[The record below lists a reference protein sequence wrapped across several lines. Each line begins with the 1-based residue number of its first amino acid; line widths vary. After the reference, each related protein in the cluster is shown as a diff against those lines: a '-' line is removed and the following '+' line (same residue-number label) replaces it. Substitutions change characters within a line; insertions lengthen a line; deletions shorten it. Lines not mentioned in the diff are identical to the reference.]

1 MIEENSE
8 IILNIITDFLG
19 NPKKSYE
26 NKGQYGFNCKEC
38 DDGRN
43 KGNLEV
49 NIYQGVWKC
58 WSCSEINDTHGTIQ
72 KLVKRYG
79 NKKQLKLINIFIPSE
94 DNKITK
100 KKIPKLKLPEHFK
113 KFNEVSSIYPVRRQA
128 YNYLTN
134 RGITDEMIERYGI
147 GFCDNG
153 SHAGR
158 IIIPSYDKK
167 NELNYYIARSWDL
180 HTKAK
185 YKNPESEKD
194 KIIFFE
200 SLIDW
205 EKDITLVEGA
215 FDSIFIP
222 NSIPMLG
229 KHMSSLLF
237 DTLYEKAK
245 GDITIALDGDAYD
258 NAINLYHELN
268 GGELYG
274 RIKIVKLPLDKDIAD
289 LRGNINEYYITIR

>member
-1 MIEENSE
+1 MLDDNE
-8 IILNIITDFLG
+8 IIVEILQEIFGDE
-19 NPKKSYE
+19 KRHYE
-26 NKGQYGFNCKEC
+26 SKGQISMDCPIC
-38 DDGRN
+38 DEGKH
-43 KGNLEV
+43 KGNLEI
-49 NIYQGVWKC
+49 NYFQHLYHC
-58 WSCSEINDTHGTIQ
+58 WSCGDTNNMHGT
-72 KLVKRYG
+72 LG
-79 NKKQLKLINIFIPSE
+79 KLIKKYGTKSHHKTYSVLAPEGNQTFH
-94 DNKITK
+94 K
-100 KKIPKLKLPEHFK
+100 KKINKLKLPEHFK

-134 RGITDEMIERYGI
+134 RGITDEMIDRYGI

-158 IIIPSYDKK
+158 IIIPSYDENNK
-167 NELNYYIARSWDL
+167 LNYYIARSWDL
-180 HTKAK
+180 RSKSK
-185 YKNPESEKD
+185 YKNPEAEKD

-245 GDITIALDGDAYD
+245 GFITIALDGDAWE
-258 NAINLYHELN
+258 NSLKLYHEIN
-268 GGELYG
+268 GGNLYE
-274 RIKIVKLPLDKDIAD
+274 RIKIVKLPLDRDIAD
-289 LRGNINEYYITIR
+289 LRGNINEYYKVIK

>member
-1 MIEENSE
+1 MADDNE
-8 IILNIITDFLG
+8 ILVDLLRDIFGKEKQHYD
-19 NPKKSYE
+19 S
-26 NKGQYGFNCKEC
+26 KGQIALDCPEC
-38 DDGRN
+38 DEGKH
-43 KGNLEV
+43 KGNMEV
-49 NIYQGVWKC
+49 NYFQHVFKC
-58 WSCSEINDTHGTIQ
+58 WSCSDSNDMHGSLGKLIKKYGKKSHYKTYSILAPEENKPIQ
-72 KLVKRYG
+72 K
-79 NKKQLKLINIFIPSE
+79 KKVE
-94 DNKITK
+94 
-100 KKIPKLKLPEHFK
+100 KLKLPEFFK

-134 RGITDEMIERYGI
+134 RGITDEMIEKYGI

-158 IIIPSYDKK
+158 IIIPSYNKK
-167 NELNYYIARSWDL
+167 GELNYYIARSWDL

-185 YKNPESEKD
+185 YKNPESAKD
-194 KIIFFE
+194 EIIFFE

-205 EKDITLVEGA
+205 EKDITLVEGT

-237 DTLYEKAK
+237 NTLYDKAK
-245 GDITIALDGDAYD
+245 GNITIALDGDAYD
-258 NAINLYHELN
+258 NAVSLYHELN

>member
-1 MIEENSE
+1 MLDDNE
-8 IILNIITDFLG
+8 IIVDLLRDIFG
-19 NPKKSYE
+19 KEKQHYE
-26 NKGQYGFNCKEC
+26 SKCQISHNCPQC
-38 DDGRN
+38 DEGRN
-43 KGNLEV
+43 KGNMEINYFKHV
-49 NIYQGVWKC
+49 FHC
-58 WSCSEINDTHGTIQ
+58 WSCGDTDNMHGS
-72 KLVKRYG
+72 LG
-79 NKKQLKLINIFIPSE
+79 KLIKKYGKKSHYKTYSILAPE
-94 DNKITK
+94 ENKPIQRK
-100 KKIPKLKLPEHFK
+100 KVEKLKLPESFK

-134 RGITDEMIERYGI
+134 RGINDDIIERYGI

-167 NELNYYIARSWDL
+167 DELNYYIARSWDL

-185 YKNPESEKD
+185 YKNPEAEKD

-205 EKDITLVEGA
+205 EKDITLVEGS

-237 DTLYEKAK
+237 NTLYDKAK
-245 GDITIALDGDAYD
+245 GNITIALDGDAYD
-258 NAINLYHELN
+258 NAVSLYHELN
-268 GGELYG
+268 GGNLYG

>member
-8 IILNIITDFLG
+8 IILNIISDFLG
-19 NPKKSYE
+19 TPKKSYE

-94 DNKITK
+94 DNKIAK

-153 SHAGR
+153 SHSGR

-167 NELNYYIARSWDL
+167 DELNYYIARSWDL
-180 HTKAK
+180 HSRAK
-185 YKNPESEKD
+185 YKNPEAEKD

-245 GDITIALDGDAYD
+245 GEITIALDGDAYE
-258 NAINLYHELN
+258 NTIKLYHELN
-268 GGELYG
+268 GGNLYG
-274 RIKIVKLPLDKDIAD
+274 RIRVVKLPLDKDIAD

>member
-1 MIEENSE
+1 MLDDNE
-8 IILNIITDFLG
+8 IIVDLLRDIFG
-19 NPKKSYE
+19 KEKQHYE
-26 NKGQYGFNCKEC
+26 SKCQISHNCPQC
-38 DDGRN
+38 DEGRN
-43 KGNLEV
+43 KGNMEINYFKHV
-49 NIYQGVWKC
+49 YKC
-58 WSCSEINDTHGTIQ
+58 WSCGDTNDMHGS
-72 KLVKRYG
+72 LG
-79 NKKQLKLINIFIPSE
+79 KLIKKYGKKSHYKTYSLLAPEEIKPIN
-94 DNKITK
+94 
-100 KKIPKLKLPEHFK
+100 KKIPKLKLPENFK

-153 SHAGR
+153 SHSGR

-167 NELNYYIARSWDL
+167 DELNYYIARSWDL
-180 HTKAK
+180 HSRAK
-185 YKNPESEKD
+185 YKNPEAEKD

-245 GDITIALDGDAYD
+245 GEITIALDGDAYE
-258 NAINLYHELN
+258 NAIKLYHELN
-268 GGELYG
+268 GGNLYG
-274 RIKIVKLPLDKDIAD
+274 RIRVVKLPLDKDIAD

>member
-1 MIEENSE
+1 MDESNEVLLD
-8 IILNIITDFLG
+8 ILTDILG
-19 NPKKSYE
+19 DPKKSYE
-26 NKGQYGFNCKEC
+26 SKGQYGFNCKEC
-38 DDGRN
+38 DEDRN

-49 NIYQGVWKC
+49 NIFQGVWKC
-58 WSCSEINDTHGTIQ
+58 WSCSEVNDTHGTIH

-79 NKKQLKLINIFIPSE
+79 NKKQLKLLSTFLPEENLP
-94 DNKITK
+94 KQK
-100 KKIPKLKLPEHFK
+100 KKVNKLQLPEYFK
-113 KFNEVSSIYPVRRQA
+113 KFNEVSSIYPIRRQA

-134 RGITDEMIERYGI
+134 RGITDEIIERYGI

-167 NELNYYIARSWDL
+167 GELNYYIARSWDL
-180 HTKAK
+180 HTRAK
-185 YKNPESEKD
+185 YKNPEAEKD

-205 EKDITLVEGA
+205 NKDITLVEGA

-237 DTLYEKAK
+237 DTLYEKTN
-245 GDITIALDGDAYD
+245 GNITIALDGDAFD
-258 NAINLYHELN
+258 NAVKLYHELN
-268 GGELYG
+268 GGNLYG

-289 LRGNINEYYITIR
+289 LRGQINEYYIEIK

>member
-1 MIEENSE
+1 MSDDTE
-8 IILNIITDFLG
+8 IIVDLLTEIFG
-19 NPKKSYE
+19 KEKRHYE
-26 NKGQYGFNCKEC
+26 SKGQISLDCPIC
-38 DDGRN
+38 DEGKH
-43 KGNLEV
+43 KGNMEV
-49 NIYQGVWKC
+49 NYFQHVYKC
-58 WSCSEINDTHGTIQ
+58 WSCGDTNEMHGSLG
-72 KLVKRYG
+72 KLIKKYG
-79 NKKQLKLINIFIPSE
+79 KKSHYKTYSLFAPEDTKPIKKQ
-94 DNKITK
+94 T
-100 KKIPKLKLPEHFK
+100 PKLKLPEHFK
-113 KFNEVSSIYPVRRQA
+113 KFDEVSPIYPVRRQA
-128 YNYLTN
+128 YNYLKN
-134 RGITDEMIERYGI
+134 RGITDEVIERYGI

-167 NELNYYIARSWDL
+167 GNLNYYIARSWDL

-185 YKNPESEKD
+185 YKNPEAEKD

-237 DTLYEKAK
+237 NTLYENVK
-245 GDITIALDGDAYD
+245 GNITVALDGDAFD

-268 GGELYG
+268 GGNLYG
-274 RIKIVKLPLDKDIAD
+274 RIKVVKLPPDKDIAD

>member
-1 MIEENSE
+1 MLDDNE
-8 IILNIITDFLG
+8 IIVDILKEIFG
-19 NPKKSYE
+19 KEKRHYE
-26 NKGQYGFNCKEC
+26 SKGQLSVNCPIC
-38 DDGRN
+38 DDGKH
-43 KGNLEV
+43 KGNLEINYFQHV
-49 NIYQGVWKC
+49 YHC
-58 WSCSEINDTHGTIQ
+58 WSCGDTNNMHGSLPHLI
-72 KLVKRYG
+72 KKYGKKSHVKTYS
-79 NKKQLKLINIFIPSE
+79 LLCPSE

-134 RGITDEMIERYGI
+134 RGITNEMIERYGI

-153 SHAGR
+153 SHSGR

-167 NELNYYIARSWDL
+167 DELNYYIARSWDL
-180 HTKAK
+180 HSRAK
-185 YKNPESEKD
+185 YKNPEAEKD

-245 GDITIALDGDAYD
+245 GEITIALDGDAYD
-258 NAINLYHELN
+258 NAISLYHELN
-268 GGELYG
+268 GGNLYG
-274 RIKIVKLPLDKDIAD
+274 RIRVVKLPLDKDIAD

>member
-1 MIEENSE
+1 MADDNE
-8 IILNIITDFLG
+8 IIVDLLRDIFGKEKQHYD
-19 NPKKSYE
+19 S
-26 NKGQYGFNCKEC
+26 KGQIALDCPLC
-38 DDGRN
+38 DEGRH
-43 KGNLEV
+43 KGNMEV
-49 NIYQGVWKC
+49 NYFQHVFKC
-58 WSCSEINDTHGTIQ
+58 WSCGDTNDMHGSLGKLIKKYGKKSHYKTYSILAPEENKPIQ
-72 KLVKRYG
+72 K
-79 NKKQLKLINIFIPSE
+79 KKVE
-94 DNKITK
+94 
-100 KKIPKLKLPEHFK
+100 KLKLPEFFK

-134 RGITDEMIERYGI
+134 RGITDEIIERYGI

-167 NELNYYIARSWDL
+167 GELNYYIARSWDL
-180 HTKAK
+180 HTRAK
-185 YKNPESEKD
+185 YKNPEAAKD
-194 KIIFFE
+194 EIIFFE

-237 DTLYEKAK
+237 NTLYDKAK
-245 GDITIALDGDAYD
+245 GNITIALDGDAYD
-258 NAINLYHELN
+258 NAVSLYHELN

>member
-1 MIEENSE
+1 MADDNE
-8 IILNIITDFLG
+8 ILVDLLRDIFGKEKQHYD
-19 NPKKSYE
+19 S
-26 NKGQYGFNCKEC
+26 KGQIALDCPEC
-38 DDGRN
+38 DEGKH
-43 KGNLEV
+43 KGNMEV
-49 NIYQGVWKC
+49 NYFQHVFKC
-58 WSCSEINDTHGTIQ
+58 WSCSDSNDMHGSLGKLIKKYGKKSHYKTYSILAPEENKPIQ
-72 KLVKRYG
+72 K
-79 NKKQLKLINIFIPSE
+79 KKVE
-94 DNKITK
+94 
-100 KKIPKLKLPEHFK
+100 KLKLPEFFK

-134 RGITDEMIERYGI
+134 RGITDEMIEKYGI

-158 IIIPSYDKK
+158 IIIPSYNKK
-167 NELNYYIARSWDL
+167 GELNYYIARSWDL

-185 YKNPESEKD
+185 YKNPESAKD
-194 KIIFFE
+194 EIIFFE

-205 EKDITLVEGA
+205 EKDITLVEGT

-229 KHMSSLLF
+229 KHMSPLLF
-237 DTLYEKAK
+237 NTLYDKAK
-245 GDITIALDGDAYD
+245 GNITIALDGDAYD
-258 NAINLYHELN
+258 NAVSLYHELN

>member
-8 IILNIITDFLG
+8 IILNIISDFLG
-19 NPKKSYE
+19 TPKKSYE

-100 KKIPKLKLPEHFK
+100 KKTPKLKLPENFK
-113 KFNEVSSIYPVRRQA
+113 KFNEVSSIYPIRRQA

-134 RGITDEMIERYGI
+134 RDITDEMIERYGI

-153 SHAGR
+153 SHSGR

-180 HTKAK
+180 HSRAK
-185 YKNPESEKD
+185 YKNPEAAKD
-194 KIIFFE
+194 EIIFFE

-229 KHMSSLLF
+229 KHMSVLLF

-245 GDITIALDGDAYD
+245 GEITIALDGDAYE
-258 NAINLYHELN
+258 NAIKLYHELN
-268 GGELYG
+268 GGNLYG
-274 RIKIVKLPLDKDIAD
+274 RIRVVKLPLDKDIAD

>member
-1 MIEENSE
+1 MADDNE
-8 IILNIITDFLG
+8 ILVDLLRDIFGKEKQHYD
-19 NPKKSYE
+19 S
-26 NKGQYGFNCKEC
+26 KGQIALDCPQC
-38 DDGRN
+38 DEGRH
-43 KGNLEV
+43 KGNMEV
-49 NIYQGVWKC
+49 NYFQHVFKC
-58 WSCSEINDTHGTIQ
+58 WSCGDTNDMHGS
-72 KLVKRYG
+72 LG
-79 NKKQLKLINIFIPSE
+79 KLIKKYGKRSHYKTYSILAPE
-94 DNKITK
+94 ENKPIQRK
-100 KKIPKLKLPEHFK
+100 KVEKLKLPESFK

-134 RGITDEMIERYGI
+134 RGITDEIIERYGI

-158 IIIPSYDKK
+158 IIIPSYDNK

-185 YKNPESEKD
+185 YKNPEAAKD
-194 KIIFFE
+194 EIIFFE

-229 KHMSSLLF
+229 KHMSVLLF
-237 DTLYEKAK
+237 NTLYDKAK
-245 GDITIALDGDAYD
+245 GNITIALDGDAYD
-258 NAINLYHELN
+258 NAVSLYHELN

>member
-1 MIEENSE
+1 MSDDGE
-8 IILNIITDFLG
+8 IIVELLRDIFGKEKQHYD
-19 NPKKSYE
+19 S
-26 NKGQYGFNCKEC
+26 KGQIALDCPIC
-38 DDGRN
+38 DEGRH
-43 KGNLEV
+43 KGNMEV
-49 NIYQGVWKC
+49 NYFQHVYKC
-58 WSCSEINDTHGTIQ
+58 WSCGDVNEMHGS
-72 KLVKRYG
+72 LG
-79 NKKQLKLINIFIPSE
+79 KLI
-94 DNKITK
+94 K
-100 KKIPKLKLPEHFK
+100 KYGKKSHYKTYSVLAPEETQVKQKKVYNKLKLPEHFK

-128 YNYLTN
+128 YNYLKN
-134 RGITDEMIERYGI
+134 RGISDEIIERFGI

-167 NELNYYIARSWDL
+167 GDLNYYIARSWDI
-180 HTKAK
+180 HTRAK
-185 YKNPESEKD
+185 YKNPEAEKD

-245 GDITIALDGDAYD
+245 GIITIALDGDAWD
-258 NAINLYHELN
+258 NAKTLYHELN
-268 GGELYG
+268 GGNLYN
-274 RIKIVKLPLDKDIAD
+274 RIKIVKLPLDRDIAD
-289 LRGNINEYYITIR
+289 LRGNIKDYYIEIK

>member
-1 MIEENSE
+1 M
-8 IILNIITDFLG
+8 
-19 NPKKSYE
+19 
-26 NKGQYGFNCKEC
+26 
-38 DDGRN
+38 
-43 KGNLEV
+43 
-49 NIYQGVWKC
+49 
-58 WSCSEINDTHGTIQ
+58 
-72 KLVKRYG
+72 
-79 NKKQLKLINIFIPSE
+79 
-94 DNKITK
+94 
-100 KKIPKLKLPEHFK
+100 
-113 KFNEVSSIYPVRRQA
+113 
-128 YNYLTN
+128 N
-134 RGITDEMIERYGI
+134 RGITDEIIERYGI

-158 IIIPSYDKK
+158 IIIPSYDNK

-205 EKDITLVEGA
+205 EKDITLVEGV

-237 DTLYEKAK
+237 NILYEKAK
-245 GDITIALDGDAYD
+245 RNITIALDGDAYD
-258 NAINLYHELN
+258 NAVSLYHELN

>member
-1 MIEENSE
+1 MLDDNE
-8 IILNIITDFLG
+8 IIVDLLRDIFG
-19 NPKKSYE
+19 KEKQHYE
-26 NKGQYGFNCKEC
+26 SKCQISHNCPQC
-38 DDGRN
+38 DEGRN
-43 KGNLEV
+43 KGNMEINYFKHV
-49 NIYQGVWKC
+49 YKC
-58 WSCSEINDTHGTIQ
+58 WSCGDTNDMHGS
-72 KLVKRYG
+72 LG
-79 NKKQLKLINIFIPSE
+79 KLIKKYGKKSHYKTYSLLAPEEIKPIN
-94 DNKITK
+94 
-100 KKIPKLKLPEHFK
+100 KKIPKLKLPENFK

-167 NELNYYIARSWDL
+167 DELNYYIARSWDL
-180 HTKAK
+180 HSRAK
-185 YKNPESEKD
+185 YKNPEAEKD

-245 GDITIALDGDAYD
+245 GEITIALDGDAYE
-258 NAINLYHELN
+258 NAIKLYHELN
-268 GGELYG
+268 GGNLYG
-274 RIKIVKLPLDKDIAD
+274 RIRVVKLPLDKDIAD

>member
-1 MIEENSE
+1 MSDDNE
-8 IILNIITDFLG
+8 IIVDLLRDIFG
-19 NPKKSYE
+19 KEKQHYE
-26 NKGQYGFNCKEC
+26 SKGQIALDCPIC
-38 DDGRN
+38 DDDRH
-43 KGNLEV
+43 KGNMEV
-49 NIYQGVWKC
+49 NYFQHVYKC
-58 WSCSEINDTHGTIQ
+58 WSCGDTNDMHGS
-72 KLVKRYG
+72 LG
-79 NKKQLKLINIFIPSE
+79 KLIKKYGKKSHYKTYCVIAPE
-94 DNKITK
+94 ENKPTTRK
-100 KKIPKLKLPEHFK
+100 KVEKLKLPEFFK

-134 RGITDEMIERYGI
+134 RGITDEIIERYGI

-158 IIIPSYDKK
+158 IIIPSYDNK

-180 HTKAK
+180 HTRAK
-185 YKNPESEKD
+185 YKNPEAAKD
-194 KIIFFE
+194 EIIFFE

-229 KHMSSLLF
+229 KHMSTLLF
-237 DTLYEKAK
+237 TTLYDKAK
-245 GDITIALDGDAYD
+245 GNITIALDGDAYD
-258 NAINLYHELN
+258 NAVSLYHELN
-268 GGELYG
+268 GGNLYG